1 MSHDAA
7 PSHNSGN
14 AHETGGRK
22 HHPHVLPVR
31 KYVAVW
37 IALMVLTV
45 VTVKVSYFNF
55 GIMNLV
61 VAMGVA
67 TLKASLVVL
76 FFMHLKYDEKFNAII
91 FAGSLTFLTIFFVLT
106 LADTMERGKVDPLE
120 AHELLPVP
128 ARPELSDRKTEHI
141 SEKSPAT
148 PGAHGLEVPATGE
161 SLATPTATDS
171 AAMRGAVADS
181 SRIPGGTKAPG
192 ESTKA
197 PGGH

>member
-1 MSHDAA
+1 MSHGTE
-7 PSHNSGN
+7 H
-14 AHETGGRK
+14 AHENGGRK

-31 KYVAVW
+31 TYLAVW
-37 IALMVLTV
+37 VGLLVLTV
-45 VTVKVSYFNF
+45 ITVKVSYFNF

-76 FFMHLKYDEKFNAII
+76 FFMHLKYDEKFNAIV
-91 FAGSLTFLTIFFVLT
+91 FGASLTFLTIFFVLT
-106 LADTMERGKVDPLE
+106 LADTMERGKVDPVE
-120 AHELLPVP
+120 AHELVPVP
-128 ARPELSDRKTEHI
+128 ARPELSDRKTQHVQEQ
-141 SEKSPAT
+141 SPT
-148 PGAHGLEVPATGE
+148 VPGAHGLQVPATGG

-171 AAMRGAVADS
+171 AAARGSVADS
-181 SRIPGGTKAPG
+181 SRIPGGTTAPG

>member
-1 MSHDAA
+1 MSHDTGH
-7 PSHNSGN
+7 PLNPGHPHNPGH
-14 AHETGGRK
+14 AHGSGGRK

-31 KYVAVW
+31 TYLAVW
-37 IALMVLTV
+37 IGLLVLTV

-106 LADTMERGKVDPLE
+106 LADTMERGKVDPVE
-120 AHELLPVP
+120 AHELVPVP
-128 ARPELSDRKTEHI
+128 ARPELSDRHTVHVD
-141 SEKSPAT
+141 EKSPAQ
-148 PGAHGLEVPATGE
+148 PGAHGLTQPATGE

-171 AAMRGAVADS
+171 AAARGGVADS
-181 SRIPGGTKAPG
+181 SRIPGG
-192 ESTKA
+192 
-197 PGGH
+197 H

>member
-1 MSHDAA
+1 MSHDTAQ
-7 PSHNSGN
+7 
-14 AHETGGRK
+14 AHESGGRK

-31 KYVAVW
+31 MYAGVW
-37 IALMVLTV
+37 LALLVLTFI
-45 VTVKVSYFNF
+45 TVKVSYFNF

-91 FAGSLTFLTIFFVLT
+91 FAASLTFLTIFFVLT

-120 AHELLPVP
+120 AHELVPVP
-128 ARPELSDRKTEHI
+128 ARPELIDRKTVHVD
-141 SEKSPAT
+141 EKSPLV
-148 PGAHGLEVPATGE
+148 PGAHGLQVPATGE
-161 SLATPTATDS
+161 GLAAPTPADS
-171 AAMRGAVADS
+171 AAMRGAT
-181 SRIPGGTKAPG
+181 GGAVESTKAPG

>member
-1 MSHDAA
+1 MSHDTAEA
-7 PSHNSGN
+7 HGN
-14 AHETGGRK
+14 GGRK

-31 KYVAVW
+31 TYLAVW
-37 IALMVLTV
+37 IGLLVLTV
-45 VTVKVSYFNF
+45 ITVKTSYFNF

-61 VAMGVA
+61 VAMGIA

-120 AHELLPVP
+120 AHELLAVP
-128 ARPELSDRKTEHI
+128 ARPELSDRKTEHVP
-141 SEKSPAT
+141 EQSPAV
-148 PGAHGLEVPATGE
+148 PGAHGMQVPAIGE
-161 SLATPTATDS
+161 SLATPTPTDS

-181 SRIPGGTKAPG
+181 SRIPGRTQAPG